1 MWLDW
6 KIYRKTRI
14 YTMKETI
21 NQIYW
26 IGNNNWKTRKYTL
39 KKLLGQSML
48 IEWYTVKFRG
58 KIYWEILGEKP
69 TRGTESL
76 FSQNVINICFEDPPV
91 KSYDQISFLADLK
104 LFVVY
109 LYTKQNILKCI
120 WRKLIFFLLFCSIIS
135 FQMHFYTKKIY
146 QGHSS
151 WDRLRMRTFSIPVY
165 LASE

>member
-1 MWLDW
+1 MFFLVWAGSKCDSSKWTQSLRLETTIWGKNWKNNCDW
-6 KIYRKTRI
+6 IGKYIEKTRI

-69 TRGTESL
+69 TRGPESL
-76 FSQNVINICFEDPPV
+76 LSQKVINIYYLKTPPHPMTHLETNWEYEPFQ
-91 KSYDQISFLADLK
+91 SQF
-104 LFVVY
+104 
-109 LYTKQNILKCI
+109 ILLQK
-120 WRKLIFFLLFCSIIS
+120 KTLLEQF
-135 FQMHFYTKKIY
+135 
-146 QGHSS
+146 
-151 WDRLRMRTFSIPVY
+151 W
-165 LASE
+165 

>member
-1 MWLDW
+1 ME
-6 KIYRKTRI
+6 
-14 YTMKETI
+14 ETI

-76 FSQNVINICFEDPPV
+76 LSQNVINICFKDPPV
-91 KSYDQISFLADLK
+91 KSYDQISFLAD
-104 LFVVY
+104 
-109 LYTKQNILKCI
+109 
-120 WRKLIFFLLFCSIIS
+120 
-135 FQMHFYTKKIY
+135 
-146 QGHSS
+146 
-151 WDRLRMRTFSIPVY
+151 FSIVNC
-165 LASE
+165 